1 MKRIIPLFTVL
12 SLLAIIALS
21 GCGGTPQTP
30 NPPTQPVACSL
41 RVISSCPWC
50 YGNVYLN
57 GFPTGSYLITNGS
70 VTIQNVPC
78 GQVAAVYIIDE
89 NGFMSHTEYVTP
101 TGPNTIVNFT
111 YW

>member
-1 MKRIIPLFTVL
+1 MLLLVVSSLFIVIL
-12 SLLAIIALS
+12 LS

-30 NPPTQPVACSL
+30 PPPTQPVMCSL
-41 RVISSCPWC
+41 RVISSCYWC

-57 GFPTGSYLITNGS
+57 GFPTGQYLITYGS

-78 GQVAAVYIIDE
+78 GQIASVYIIDE
-89 NGFMSHTEYVTP
+89 EGYMSHTEYVTP